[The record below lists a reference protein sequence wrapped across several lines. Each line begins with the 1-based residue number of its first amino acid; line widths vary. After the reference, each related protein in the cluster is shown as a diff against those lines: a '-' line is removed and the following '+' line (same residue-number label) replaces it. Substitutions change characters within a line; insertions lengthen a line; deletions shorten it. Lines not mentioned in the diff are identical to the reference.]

1 MHTSNKGKGHPPRL
15 QGWDYS
21 WAGAYFVTF
30 VVKGQLC
37 CLSTIENGKLWLSS
51 WGETVQRCW
60 LELPSQFQSVIL
72 DEMVIMPNHVHAVIF
87 LTGKGE
93 KGKDC
98 RAFIHEGLEGQGG
111 RRAFIH
117 EGSERA
123 LMNQGPT
130 KHPGST
136 LRPMMADPRM
146 VLGKVIRAWKAKSAW
161 LIHEVGN
168 LSFAWQSRY
177 HEHVIRNESELDR
190 IRTYVVNNPLEWDTD
205 VENPKST

>member
-1 MHTSNKGKGHPPRL
+1 MHTSNKGKGHPTRL

-98 RAFIHEGLEGQGG
+98 G
-111 RRAFIH
+111 AFIH
-117 EGSERA
+117 EGSRGA

-205 VENPKST
+205 GENPKST